1 MSDTSSIV
9 VQLDKSRQLLE
20 ISNNIY
26 DCKVLFTIETENE
39 TPFEFNVIDE
49 DLMKKNAYTMNKVDN
64 GYVSGTAKNIVKPTY
79 LAIASHTPCKAT
91 VTLQQ
96 IRNHSVPT
104 VTSRPVQASAV
115 GSPYQSH
122 PALAHQQQQQP
133 PVKFYRKK
141 SFLILVVVVGLV
153 AGYWYMR
160 RQKSKK
166 ATEAAPPAAPMN
178 RPRTSGLSVDPT
190 SNDESSFGF

>member
-26 DCKVLFTIETENE
+26 DCKVLFTIETDNE

-49 DLMKKNAYTMNKVDN
+49 DVMKKNVYTMNKVDN

-79 LAIASHTPCKAT
+79 LAISSPSSCKAT

-96 IRNHSVPT
+96 IKNHSPPSRLARPT
-104 VTSRPVQASAV
+104 PAGAV
-115 GSPYQSH
+115 GQSFQSH
-122 PALAHQQQQQP
+122 PALTQQQQQP

-141 SFLILVVVVGLV
+141 SFLIVVVVIGLL

-160 RQKSKK
+160 RQKNKK
-166 ATEAAPPAAPMN
+166 TIADTAPTVP
-178 RPRTSGLSVDPT
+178 RPRPSALSVDPT